1 MTTPDPTSPI
11 HCRNR
16 PPVTSHLDRGAVR
29 VTLLLRLFALGR
41 RGARGGL
48 AAIIAVLVV
57 STSLAP
63 AIATQPAR
71 PTPTGFTAA
80 RAWGVVAFSASGDTL
95 TTLQHKMGR
104 PFASDAVSPGLDGG
118 SDYPNSIAR
127 AAIAAHGLIYLN
139 IDSAQSSPV
148 DRRPYCYIDILHGQH
163 DGLIDSWARAI
174 VATHYANTVI
184 SFQHEQSVSSAMQ
197 PKCSTDTPAQYSQ
210 AYDYVFKRMRAAG
223 VTAPF
228 AWVPTAGAFA
238 SGLADQYMPPAADF
252 SVVGV
257 DAYSGTGTAWKSA
270 SSLLQP
276 LFHWQ
281 ATKAPNKQLLIGQLG
296 ATETDAR
303 APQWYADA
311 ISLLEQHRNLL
322 AVNWNVVADRA
333 SGRMY
338 SPLLND
344 HTLAI
349 WLKASRDP
357 FFS

>member
-1 MTTPDPTSPI
+1 MS
-11 HCRNR
+11 
-16 PPVTSHLDRGAVR
+16 AVR
-29 VTLLLRLFALGR
+29 VTRLLRLIALAR
-41 RGARGGL
+41 RGARAGL

-57 STSLAP
+57 SISLSP
-63 AIATQPAR
+63 AIATQPAG
-71 PTPTGFTAA
+71 PTPNGLTAA
-80 RAWGVVAFSASGDTL
+80 RAWGVVAFSAPADTL

-104 PFASDAVSPGLDGG
+104 RFASYSVSPGLDGG
-118 SDYPNSIAR
+118 SDYPNLIAR
-127 AAIAAHGLIYLN
+127 GAIAAHGLIYLN
-139 IDSAQSSPV
+139 INSAHGSTQ
-148 DRRPYCYIDILHGQH
+148 DRRPYCYIDILHGRH

-197 PKCSTDTPAQYSQ
+197 PKCSTDTPAQYSR
-210 AYDYVFKRMRAAG
+210 AYDYVFTRMRAAG

-228 AWVPTAGAFA
+228 AWVPTAGALA

-257 DAYSGTGTAWKSA
+257 DAYSGIGTTWRSA

-281 ATKAPNKQLLIGQLG
+281 ATKAPNKQLLIGEIG
-296 ATETDAR
+296 ATETDTR
-303 APQWYADA
+303 APHWYADA
-311 ISLLEQHRNLL
+311 ISLLMQHRNLL
-322 AVNWNVVADRA
+322 AVNWNVVSDRA

>member
-1 MTTPDPTSPI
+1 M
-11 HCRNR
+11 
-16 PPVTSHLDRGAVR
+16 
-29 VTLLLRLFALGR
+29 
-41 RGARGGL
+41 
-48 AAIIAVLVV
+48 LVV

-63 AIATQPAR
+63 AIATQPAG

-303 APQWYADA
+303 APHWYADA

>member
-1 MTTPDPTSPI
+1 VVTSDPISPS

-16 PPVTSHLDRGAVR
+16 PPVTSDLNRAAVR
-29 VTLLLRLFALGR
+29 VALLVRLFAVGR

-57 STSLAP
+57 SISLSP
-63 AIATQPAR
+63 AIATQPAG
-71 PTPTGFTAA
+71 PTPTALTAA
-80 RAWGVVAFSASGDTL
+80 RAWGVDAFSASSDTL
-95 TTLQHKMGR
+95 TTLQNKMGR
-104 PFASDAVSPGLDGG
+104 RFASYAVSPGLDGG
-118 SDYPNSIAR
+118 SDYPNLITR

-139 IDSAQSSPV
+139 INSAQGSTQ
-148 DRRPYCYIDILHGQH
+148 DRRPYCYIDILHGRH
-163 DGLIDSWARAI
+163 DGLIDRWARAI

-184 SFQHEQSVSSAMQ
+184 GFQKEQSISSAMQ
-197 PKCSTDTPAQYSQ
+197 PRCSTDTPAQYSR
-210 AYDYVFKRMRAAG
+210 AYDYVFKRMRGAG

-228 AWVPTAGAFA
+228 AWVPTAGALA

-257 DAYSGTGTAWKSA
+257 DAYSGTGTTWRSA

-281 ATKAPNKQLLIGQLG
+281 ATKAPNKQLLIGEIG

-303 APQWYADA
+303 APHWYAEA
-311 ISLLEQHRNLL
+311 ISLLKQHRNLL

-344 HTLAI
+344 QTLAI

-357 FFS
+357 FFN

>member
-1 MTTPDPTSPI
+1 MPPS

-16 PPVTSHLDRGAVR
+16 HPVTSDLIRGSR
-29 VTLLLRLFALGR
+29 RPTFLLRPSALGR
-41 RGARGGL
+41 SARGGL

-57 STSLAP
+57 STSLSP
-63 AIATQPAR
+63 AIATQPAA
-71 PTPTGFTAA
+71 PSPTGLTAT
-80 RAWGVVAFSASGDTL
+80 RAWGVDAFSAPDDTV
-95 TTLQHKMGR
+95 TTLQHKMGQR
-104 PFASDAVSPGLDGG
+104 FASYAVYFELDGG
-118 SDYPNSIAR
+118 SDYPNLIAQ

-139 IDSAQSSPV
+139 INSAHGSLQ
-148 DRRPYCYIDILHGQH
+148 DRRPYCYIDILHGRQ
-163 DGLIDSWARAI
+163 DGLIDNWARAI

-184 SFQHEQSVSSAMQ
+184 SFQHEQSVDSAVQ
-197 PKCSTDTPAQYSQ
+197 PKCRTDTPAQYSQ

-228 AWVPTAGAFA
+228 AWVPTAGALA

-257 DAYSGTGTAWKSA
+257 DAYAGTGTTWHSA
-270 SSLLQP
+270 SSMLQP
-276 LFHWQ
+276 LFRWQ
-281 ATKAPNKQLLIGQLG
+281 ATKAPNKQLLIGEIG
-296 ATETDAR
+296 ATQTDAR
-303 APQWYADA
+303 APHWYAEA
-311 ISLLEQHRNLL
+311 ISLLKQHRNLL
-322 AVNWNVVADRA
+322 AVHWNVVADRA

-338 SPLLND
+338 SPLIND